1 MRFTSHQK
9 KKPRHAGWAHTVD
22 VLVHRLASYGLCEGS
37 PLIDNLEP
45 EPIRSGHVAAHLFLA
60 DAGRRNRF
68 AGPPLYT
75 LRYQGF
81 AQRVARA
88 AGFLVTYKETLILLY
103 ALALTFWIA
112 WRDAHR
118 RAARLLEAELSL
130 LRNRKMDGPYY
141 QAGDAPWRNLYWL
154 LR

>member
-22 VLVHRLASYGLCEGS
+22 VLVHHLASYGLCEGP

-68 AGPPLYT
+68 ARPRLYT

-81 AQRVARA
+81 AQRVARS
-88 AGFLVTYKETLILLY
+88 AG
-103 ALALTFWIA
+103 
-112 WRDAHR
+112 
-118 RAARLLEAELSL
+118 
-130 LRNRKMDGPYY
+130 
-141 QAGDAPWRNLYWL
+141 
-154 LR
+154 